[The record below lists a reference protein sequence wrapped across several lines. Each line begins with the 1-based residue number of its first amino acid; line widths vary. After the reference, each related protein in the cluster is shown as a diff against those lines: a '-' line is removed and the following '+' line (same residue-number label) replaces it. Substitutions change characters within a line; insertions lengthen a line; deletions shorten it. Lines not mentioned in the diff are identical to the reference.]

1 MTNKKP
7 NKIYT
12 ALQMMEERERETDR
26 RSMSSRVGQGGDVD
40 VNVEVNAAKR
50 TFECLNKRKKRLVA
64 ACSDFTLH

>member
-1 MTNKKP
+1 
-7 NKIYT
+7 
-12 ALQMMEERERETDR
+12 
-26 RSMSSRVGQGGDVD
+26 MSSRVGQGGDVD